1 MYVYDTVVEA
11 ITPLR
16 QRGYMLDFNLYVDQ
30 VRCQAENTSLN
41 PAEFEIIEHYR
52 FEGNTNP
59 SDEDIVYAT
68 LNMDGKIGITITKRS
83 SLEMKAAYSMMAKD
97 LIFLRVLT
105 SEVP

>member
-68 LNMDGKIGITITKRS
+68 LSMDGKIKG
-83 SLEMKAAYSMMAKD
+83 
-97 LIFLRVLT
+97 VLT
-105 SEVP
+105 SAYGMYADNLSPAMLNKLNFKIN

>member
-68 LNMDGKIGITITKRS
+68 LSMDGKIKG
-83 SLEMKAAYSMMAKD
+83 
-97 LIFLRVLT
+97 VLT
-105 SEVP
+105 SSYGMYADNLSPAMLNKLNFKIN